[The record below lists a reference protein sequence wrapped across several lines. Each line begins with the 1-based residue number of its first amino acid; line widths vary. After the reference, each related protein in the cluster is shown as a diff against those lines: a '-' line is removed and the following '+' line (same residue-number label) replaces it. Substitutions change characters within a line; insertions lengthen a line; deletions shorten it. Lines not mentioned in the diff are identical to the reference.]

1 MNHKF
6 WGWDSCRIRNCWS
19 YDRQPQPP
27 NLAWIVRI
35 KCAYLSSS
43 CARVGCAS
51 TKIELKIKKA
61 VVHECIEVM
70 TCFGLFLF
78 QTIWPPWETANAMPC
93 SNSSCCLQGSFFF
106 FFFVFVLFFV
116 LFRFL
121 LFVFSNSKAKTTY
134 SPFIIFVFI
143 TLGIDIPNGAQT
155 DTKGVKPNWCWYT
168 ESNVEFE

>member
-1 MNHKF
+1 MRLLSHTKLL
-6 WGWDSCRIRNCWS
+6 IIWS
-19 YDRQPQPP
+19 PAQPP

-35 KCAYLSSS
+35 KCAYQSSS

-70 TCFGLFLF
+70 TCFGFFLF

-106 FFFVFVLFFV
+106 FFF
-116 LFRFL
+116 FL
-121 LFVFSNSKAKTTY
+121 TAKQKQHT
-134 SPFIIFVFI
+134 PHLLIFVFI